1 MHLKSI
7 ETTPNP
13 NSMKLNFSEV
23 IGASATYQK
32 ESTASC
38 PPPFDQL
45 LSLEGIKSIFVCQ
58 DFVTV
63 NKAPGAAWKAILT
76 AVSEIWSGDNGV
88 GRNSN
93 KIFEAA
99 TESGQVSVLV
109 QTFKAIPIQ
118 VKVVGETGEKRIAL
132 SSRFMTAA
140 QEIQDKLGSDFLK
153 ERYWADLG
161 IRYGDAQTVAAEVA
175 DEIEGTIDE
184 DALGRLVASAIGLE
198 SLPLHERNIDQ
209 LKKDFESSD
218 WHIRLKVV
226 QSLSNSEADIELLI
240 RALKDSQMQVRRF
253 AAAGLGA
260 AGAAAA
266 VAPLCQSLLEDTAIG
281 VRRTAGD
288 ALSDLG
294 DLSAEPSMCKAL
306 SDGSKLVRWRAA
318 RFLSEVGT
326 ARALPFLQATL
337 SDPEDEVQME
347 ALAAIE
353 RIGSGKEG
361 SLPVW
366 KKMQAN
372 SDH

>member
-13 NSMKLNFSEV
+13 NSMKLNFSDV

-32 ESTASC
+32 DFASSC
-38 PPPFDQL
+38 PPPFDRL
-45 LSLEGIKSIFVCQ
+45 LALEGIKSIFVCQ
-58 DFVTV
+58 DFVTI
-63 NKAPGAAWKAILT
+63 NKVPGAAWKAIL
-76 AVSEIWSGDNGV
+76 ASVSEIWSGDNSLE
-88 GRNSN
+88 RNSN
-93 KIFEAA
+93 KLFEAA
-99 TESGQVSVLV
+99 TESGQVSVSV

-118 VKVVGETGEKRIAL
+118 VKVVSETGEKRIAL

-153 ERYWADLG
+153 ERYWADFG

-175 DEIEGTIDE
+175 DEIEGTIDG
-184 DALGRLVASAIGLE
+184 DALVRLIAVAIGAD
-198 SLPLHERNIDQ
+198 SVPLPERNIDE

-218 WHIRLKVV
+218 WHVRLKVV
-226 QSLSNSEADIELLI
+226 QSLSDSEDDIALLI
-240 RALKDSQMQVRRF
+240 TALKDSQMQVRRF

-260 AGAAAA
+260 SGSALA
-266 VAPLCQSLLEDTAIG
+266 VAPLCQSLLEDTAVG

-294 DLSAEPSMCKAL
+294 DVSAESAMCAAL
-306 SDGSKLVRWRAA
+306 SDSSKLVRWRAA

-326 ARALPFLQATL
+326 ARAVPFLQGTL
-337 SDPEDEVQME
+337 SDSEDEVQME
-347 ALAAIE
+347 AMAAIE

-366 KKMQAN
+366 KRMQAN